1 MGKRKKQQT
10 NTNEKLEQTPVKAK
24 RNYKD
29 SIFRKLFNNKAAIID
44 LYNALSGSDYPPD
57 TYVKI
62 VTLDNVIFGDR
73 KNDLAF
79 MIENRFIILI
89 EMQST
94 VNPNMPL
101 RFLVYIAKEF
111 EKLFFSQQIY
121 SSTLVSIPT
130 PEIYVFYD
138 GAKDIPL
145 ESELKLS
152 DAFIAKCDKLYLELS
167 VRVINVNY
175 EKGAALLEKCRLLSD
190 YSQLVHIA
198 KMNYQ
203 RTHDLDIAVSEA
215 VTECMEKDILRSFLK
230 ENGGEIMSFLYD
242 MLTKEE
248 MEEIREHDGYVRG
261 LKDGHASGVKE
272 GKRLGIEE
280 GHASG
285 LKEGHASGLK
295 EGLARGIAE
304 NQRDIAA
311 NMLAMGMDIPVIA
324 KATGL
329 SEDAI
334 AELRPTNTSK

>member
-1 MGKRKKQQT
+1 MNKEKKKQT
-10 NTNEKLEQTPVKAK
+10 DITEKLEQTPVKAK

-121 SSTLVSIPT
+121 SSTQVKIPT

-152 DAFIAKCDKLYLELS
+152 DAFIAKCDKLYLELN

-175 EKGAALLEKCRLLSD
+175 EKGAELLEKCRLLSD

-203 RTHDLDIAVSEA
+203 RTHDLDTAVSEA

-248 MEEIREHDGYVRG
+248 MEEIREHDGYVIG
-261 LKDGHASGVKE
+261 LEEGHASGVKE
-272 GKRLGIEE
+272 G
-280 GHASG
+280 
-285 LKEGHASGLK
+285 
-295 EGLARGIAE
+295 LARGTTEGAQAK
-304 NQRDIAA
+304 QRDIAA
-311 NMLAMGMDIPVIA
+311 NMLAKGMDSTLISEL
-324 KATGL
+324 TGL
-329 SEDAI
+329 SEQDI
-334 AELRPTNTSK
+334 IELKQIDNPK

>member
-1 MGKRKKQQT
+1 MNNKSNKQT
-10 NTNEKLEQTPVKAK
+10 DTTTKLEQTPVKAT

-121 SSTLVSIPT
+121 SSTLVKIPT
-130 PEIYVFYD
+130 PEFYVFYD

-152 DAFIAKCDKLYLELS
+152 DAFIAKCDKLYLDLN

-175 EKGAALLEKCRLLSD
+175 EKGAELLEKCRLLSD

-203 RTHDLDIAVSEA
+203 RTHDLDTAVSEA

-261 LKDGHASGVKE
+261 HADGVQE
-272 GKRLGIEE
+272 GKKLGIEE

-285 LKEGHASGLK
+285 IK
-295 EGLARGIAE
+295 EGLARGAAE
-304 NQRDIAA
+304 RDRDIAT

-329 SEDAI
+329 SEKDI
-334 AELRPTNTSK
+334 LGLRQTDTTK

>member
-1 MGKRKKQQT
+1 MNNKSNKQT
-10 NTNEKLEQTPVKAK
+10 DTTTKLEQTPVKAK

-79 MIENRFIILI
+79 IIENRFIILI

-121 SSTLVSIPT
+121 SSTLVKIPT

-152 DAFIAKCDKLYLELS
+152 DAFIAKCDKLYLDLN

-175 EKGAALLEKCRLLSD
+175 EKGAELLEKCRLLSD

-203 RTHDLDIAVSEA
+203 RTHDLDTAVSEA
-215 VTECMEKDILRSFLK
+215 VTECMEKGILRNFLK

-261 LKDGHASGVKE
+261 HADGVQE
-272 GKRLGIEE
+272 GKKLGIEE

-285 LKEGHASGLK
+285 IK
-295 EGLARGIAE
+295 EGLARGAAE
-304 NQRDIAA
+304 RDRDIAT

-329 SEDAI
+329 SEKDI
-334 AELRPTNTSK
+334 LGLRQTDTTK

>member
-1 MGKRKKQQT
+1 MNNKSNKQT
-10 NTNEKLEQTPVKAK
+10 DTTTKLEQTPVKAT

-79 MIENRFIILI
+79 IIENRFIILI

-121 SSTLVSIPT
+121 SSTLVKIPT

-152 DAFIAKCDKLYLELS
+152 DAFIAKCDKLYLDLN

-175 EKGAALLEKCRLLSD
+175 EKGAELLEKCRLLSD

-203 RTHDLDIAVSEA
+203 RTHDLDTAVSEA
-215 VTECMEKDILRSFLK
+215 VTECMEKGILRNFLK

-261 LKDGHASGVKE
+261 HADGVQE
-272 GKRLGIEE
+272 GKKLGI
-280 GHASG
+280 
-285 LKEGHASGLK
+285 K
-295 EGLARGIAE
+295 EGLARGTTEGAQAK
-304 NQRDIAA
+304 QRDIAA
-311 NMLAMGMDIPVIA
+311 NMLTMGMDIPVIA

-329 SEDAI
+329 SEQDI
-334 AELRPTNTSK
+334 SKLKQTDTLK

>member
-1 MGKRKKQQT
+1 MNKEKKTQT
-10 NTNEKLEQTPVKAK
+10 DATEKLEQTPVKAR

-121 SSTLVSIPT
+121 SSTLVKIPT

-152 DAFIAKCDKLYLELS
+152 DAFIAKCDKLYLELN

-175 EKGAALLEKCRLLSD
+175 EKGAELLEKCRLLSD

-203 RTHDLDIAVSEA
+203 RTHDLDTAVSEA
-215 VTECMEKDILRSFLK
+215 VTECMEKDILRNFLK

-261 LKDGHASGVKE
+261 LEEGHASGVKE
-272 GKRLGIEE
+272 G
-280 GHASG
+280 
-285 LKEGHASGLK
+285 
-295 EGLARGIAE
+295 LARGTTEGAQAK
-304 NQRDIAA
+304 QRDIAA
-311 NMLAMGMDIPVIA
+311 NMLAKGMDSTLISEL
-324 KATGL
+324 TGL
-329 SEDAI
+329 SEQDI
-334 AELRPTNTSK
+334 IELKQIDNPK

>member
-1 MGKRKKQQT
+1 MNKEKKKQT
-10 NTNEKLEQTPVKAK
+10 DITEKLEQTPVKAK

-152 DAFIAKCDKLYLELS
+152 DAFIAKCDKLYLELN

-175 EKGAALLEKCRLLSD
+175 EKGAELLEKCRLLSD

-203 RTHDLDIAVSEA
+203 RTHDLDTAVSEA
-215 VTECMEKDILRSFLK
+215 VTECMEKDILRNFLK

-261 LKDGHASGVKE
+261 LEEGHASGVKE
-272 GKRLGIEE
+272 G
-280 GHASG
+280 
-285 LKEGHASGLK
+285 
-295 EGLARGIAE
+295 LARGTTEGAQAK
-304 NQRDIAA
+304 QRDIAA
-311 NMLAMGMDIPVIA
+311 NMLAKGMDSTLISEL
-324 KATGL
+324 TGL
-329 SEDAI
+329 SEQDI
-334 AELRPTNTSK
+334 IELKQIDNPK